1 MLKSASLAFA
11 GAAHASRFCG
21 MFSRRDKGGEKRRR
35 GGPQLV
41 LEQLSAHSSATCSTL
56 VLDDSCIR
64 GYFCRKSFL
73 ILQVGA
79 EFFFFFDRMD
89 LECGGKK

>member
-1 MLKSASLAFA
+1 M
-11 GAAHASRFCG
+11 
-21 MFSRRDKGGEKRRR
+21 
-35 GGPQLV
+35 

-79 EFFFFFDRMD
+79 EFFFFFLTGWISSVGKKIKDRRNG
-89 LECGGKK
+89 CGGAFDMEPSRHILFF